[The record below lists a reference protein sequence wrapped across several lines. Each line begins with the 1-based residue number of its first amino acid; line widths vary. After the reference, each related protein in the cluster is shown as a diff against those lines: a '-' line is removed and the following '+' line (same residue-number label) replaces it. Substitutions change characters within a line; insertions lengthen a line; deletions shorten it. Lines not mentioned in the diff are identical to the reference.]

1 MTPEQ
6 EKTLEQ
12 LKELYTQ
19 VASQL
24 VELKMCKAEASIIG
38 RAVAN
43 EEITIEDLEATT
55 RMLRKLSEMGF
66 KKVIL

>member
-19 VASQL
+19 IASQL
-24 VELKMCKAEASIIG
+24 VDLKLAKSDASILG
-38 RAVAN
+38 RALTN
-43 EEITIEDLEATT
+43 EEVSIEDLEATT
-55 RMLRKLSEMGF
+55 RTLRKLSEMGF